1 MPSVPPRLL
10 LIPGL
15 GVNHRL
21 FHHQRAAFPDLIVPE
36 WIDPLARETLAKYA
50 KRFASTI
57 THDGPLVIGGVSFG
71 GMLALEMA
79 RHLPTKHIVLIAS
92 CRSAAPIRPLLR
104 CAERCARPIPSALIA
119 SSMFLAPAVL
129 GRGGGVHKAERA
141 LLAEMVRDV
150 SIPLLR
156 WGARAIMEWP
166 GCADPSAPVRH
177 IHGDRD
183 WVIPHTR
190 LAPPSDVLVRGGPH
204 VLNLSHPREVNEL
217 LRETLAM

>member
-1 MPSVPPRLL
+1 MLTPRLL

-36 WIDPLARETLAKYA
+36 WIEPAPRDSLAEYA
-50 KRFASTI
+50 KRLASTI
-57 THDGPLVIGGVSFG
+57 THNGPLVVGGVSFG
-71 GMLALEMA
+71 GMIALEMA

-92 CRSAAPIRPLLR
+92 CRSPGAVRPLLR
-104 CAERCARPIPSALIA
+104 CAERCARPIPSAVIA

-129 GRGGGVHKAERA
+129 GRGGGVPKSDRA

-156 WGARAIMEWP
+156 WGARAVMEWP
-166 GCADPSAPVRH
+166 GCPNPGAPVRH

-190 LAPPSDVLVRGGPH
+190 LAPAPDRIIRGGPH
-204 VLNLSHPREVNEL
+204 VLNLPHPRDVNAFL
-217 LRETLAM
+217 GETLAM

>member
-1 MPSVPPRLL
+1 MPKPRLL

-21 FHHQRAAFPDLIVPE
+21 FHHQRAAFPDLIVPD
-36 WIDPLARETLAKYA
+36 WIDPIPRETLAAYA
-50 KRFASTI
+50 KRLASTI
-57 THDGPLVIGGVSFG
+57 THDGPLVVGGVSFG

-79 RHLPTKHIVLIAS
+79 RHLNAKNIVLIAS
-92 CRSAAPIRPLLR
+92 SRSATPIRPLLR
-104 CAERCARPIPSALIA
+104 CAERCARSIPSALIA

-129 GRGGGVHKAERA
+129 GRGGGVPKAERA

-166 GCADPSAPVRH
+166 GCSDPPAPVRH

-190 LAPPSDVLVRGGPH
+190 LAPAPDLLIRGGPH
-204 VLNLSHPREVNEL
+204 VLNLSHPREINAYL
-217 LRETLAM
+217 AETLAM